1 MEPGSSESDILA
13 KIDALLIR
21 HRTGTP
27 AQQDPASA
35 WQQADRA
42 TIPVLTEIIVEPDTI
57 PVLTDAIVSPHRE
70 SPAQASDSEMDNYG
84 KKASNIEPPPAD
96 LSTTGDPAANIVHDE
111 ETLRQMEEFMV
122 QKLENLIAL
131 EFTATLDRA
140 LNELLDHTREHIRHA
155 VRDAL
160 KQRPDNAPSNPPPPP

>member
-35 WQQADRA
+35 RQQADRA

-57 PVLTDAIVSPHRE
+57 PVLTDAIAASHRE
-70 SPAQASDSEMDNYG
+70 PSAQASDAEMDICG
-84 KKASNIEPPPAD
+84 KNAPDIEPPPD
-96 LSTTGDPAANIVHDE
+96 GLSTTGDPAAHIAHGE

-122 QKLENLIAL
+122 QELESRIAL

-155 VRDAL
+155 VREAL
-160 KQRPDNAPSNPPPPP
+160 KQRPENAPPPP